1 MSFEKTI
8 IYTDGSCIGN
18 PGPGGWGFNVI
29 LDNREHDVSGGEI
42 NTTNN
47 RMELTAVIEAIQF
60 VPKNLNIE
68 IYSDSMYVINGITKW
83 IKNWK
88 RKNFMQVKNT
98 DLWKKLDKLCENRKI
113 NWNYVKA
120 HNGDPKNELVDK
132 LAKSEALNT
141 KI

>member
-1 MSFEKTI
+1 MSTKKTI

-18 PGPGGWGFNVI
+18 PGPGGWGFNVT
-29 LDNREHDVSGGEI
+29 LDNQEYDVSGGEKDD
-42 NTTNN
+42 TTNN
-47 RMELTAVIEAIQF
+47 RMELTAVIEALIF

-98 DLWKKLDKLCENRKI
+98 DLWKRLDKLSENRKI
-113 NWNYVKA
+113 NWNYVRA
-120 HNGDPKNELVDK
+120 HNGDLKNELVDK
-132 LAKSEALNT
+132 LAKSEAY

>member
-1 MSFEKTI
+1 MSTI
-8 IYTDGSCIGN
+8 IYTDGSCLGN
-18 PGPGGWGFNVI
+18 PGPGGWGFNVT
-29 LDNREHDVSGGEI
+29 LDNREYDVSGGEI

-47 RMELTAVIEAIQF
+47 KMELTAVIEALIF

-88 RKNFMQVKNT
+88 RKNFIQVKNT

-113 NWNYVKA
+113 TWNYVKA
-120 HNGDPKNELVDK
+120 HNGDVKNELVDK
-132 LAKSEALNT
+132 LAKSEALKYK
-141 KI
+141 KISS

>member
-1 MSFEKTI
+1 MSTKKTI

-18 PGPGGWGFNVI
+18 PGPGGWGFNVT
-29 LDNREHDVSGGEI
+29 LDNQEYDVSGGEKDD
-42 NTTNN
+42 TTNN
-47 RMELTAVIEAIQF
+47 RMELTAVIEALIF

-98 DLWKKLDKLCENRKI
+98 DLWKKLDKLSENRKI
-113 NWNYVKA
+113 NWNYVRA
-120 HNGDPKNELVDK
+120 HNGDLKNELVDK
-132 LAKSEALNT
+132 LAKSEAD

>member
-1 MSFEKTI
+1 MSTI

-18 PGPGGWGFNVI
+18 PGPGGWGFNVT
-29 LDNREHDVSGGEI
+29 LDNQEYDVSGGEKDD
-42 NTTNN
+42 TTNN
-47 RMELTAVIEAIQF
+47 RMELTAVIEALIF

-98 DLWKKLDKLCENRKI
+98 DLWKRLDKLSENRKI
-113 NWNYVKA
+113 NWNYVRA
-120 HNGDPKNELVDK
+120 HNGDLKNELVDK
-132 LAKSEALNT
+132 LAKSEAY

>member
-1 MSFEKTI
+1 MSTKKTI

-18 PGPGGWGFNVI
+18 PGPGGWGFNVT
-29 LDNREHDVSGGEI
+29 LDNQEYDVSGGEKDD
-42 NTTNN
+42 TTNN
-47 RMELTAVIEAIQF
+47 RMELTAVIEALIF

-98 DLWKKLDKLCENRKI
+98 DLWKRLDKLSENRKI
-113 NWNYVKA
+113 NWNYVRA
-120 HNGDPKNELVDK
+120 HNGDLKNELVDK
-132 LAKSEALNT
+132 LAKSEAD

>member
-1 MSFEKTI
+1 MSTKKTI

-18 PGPGGWGFNVI
+18 PGPGGWGFNVT
-29 LDNREHDVSGGEI
+29 LDNQEYDVSGGEKDD
-42 NTTNN
+42 TTNN
-47 RMELTAVIEAIQF
+47 RMELTAVIEALIF

-98 DLWKKLDKLCENRKI
+98 DLWKKLDKLSENRKI
-113 NWNYVKA
+113 NWNYVRA
-120 HNGDPKNELVDK
+120 HNGDLKNELVDK
-132 LAKSEALNT
+132 LAKSEAY